1 MASTTE
7 YEDERVNLSKDAPKQ
22 ARPRKKILVPPKPH
36 EKRYSSFN
44 KPQITLDTETTGL
57 DPDKGDRILEIGCVR
72 LNGREISLDPD
83 DYLQIYINP
92 ERDIPEETTAIHGIT
107 NEKVKD
113 CPVFADIVDEFLD
126 FVSDT
131 ELLIHNAKFD
141 VGFINMELE
150 RLGRGRLEDYV
161 AQITDT
167 LEIAREMY
175 PGRRVSLDGLCLMHK
190 IDNSARVFHG
200 ALLDSQLLA
209 EVYLTMTRGQ
219 GEIDL
224 DNWGDA
230 VEIPP
235 EIIARLTMPEP
246 SPEELAEHEKMLDK
260 ADKQCKATCA
270 WRKALG
276 IGVEAVFFPA
286 EAVNRL
292 DDPVLC
298 LVPFLPADEGELL
311 CRESDRRTF
320 QAGGLYAQPDAVI
333 ALRAGGVLAVEY
345 KSRGGRMDDPHD
357 IPGSLRPKD
366 LLQTVI
372 GAMVLS
378 ASEGVACAPVLR
390 TNNAV
395 YFLRPGKTLAT
406 LLAERIGAAVSFVK
420 PYAERSGIS
429 ASDYAELCV
438 VPAQMLSGRP
448 ARSEG
453 GLRGEAAHARM
464 LR

>member
-1 MASTTE
+1 MRNTQMASTTE

-175 PGRRVSLDGLCLMHK
+175 PGRRVSLDDLCLMHK

-276 IGVEAVFFPA
+276 IGVE
-286 EAVNRL
+286 EK
-292 DDPVLC
+292 
-298 LVPFLPADEGELL
+298 
-311 CRESDRRTF
+311 ES
-320 QAGGLYAQPDAVI
+320 
-333 ALRAGGVLAVEY
+333 
-345 KSRGGRMDDPHD
+345 
-357 IPGSLRPKD
+357 
-366 LLQTVI
+366 
-372 GAMVLS
+372 
-378 ASEGVACAPVLR
+378 
-390 TNNAV
+390 
-395 YFLRPGKTLAT
+395 
-406 LLAERIGAAVSFVK
+406 
-420 PYAERSGIS
+420 
-429 ASDYAELCV
+429 
-438 VPAQMLSGRP
+438 
-448 ARSEG
+448 
-453 GLRGEAAHARM
+453 
-464 LR
+464 

>member
-1 MASTTE
+1 M
-7 YEDERVNLSKDAPKQ
+7 
-22 ARPRKKILVPPKPH
+22 
-36 EKRYSSFN
+36 
-44 KPQITLDTETTGL
+44 
-57 DPDKGDRILEIGCVR
+57 
-72 LNGREISLDPD
+72 
-83 DYLQIYINP
+83 
-92 ERDIPEETTAIHGIT
+92 
-107 NEKVKD
+107 
-113 CPVFADIVDEFLD
+113 DEFLD

-276 IGVEAVFFPA
+276 IGVE
-286 EAVNRL
+286 E
-292 DDPVLC
+292 
-298 LVPFLPADEGELL
+298 
-311 CRESDRRTF
+311 
-320 QAGGLYAQPDAVI
+320 
-333 ALRAGGVLAVEY
+333 
-345 KSRGGRMDDPHD
+345 K
-357 IPGSLRPKD
+357 
-366 LLQTVI
+366 
-372 GAMVLS
+372 
-378 ASEGVACAPVLR
+378 AS
-390 TNNAV
+390 
-395 YFLRPGKTLAT
+395 
-406 LLAERIGAAVSFVK
+406 
-420 PYAERSGIS
+420 
-429 ASDYAELCV
+429 
-438 VPAQMLSGRP
+438 
-448 ARSEG
+448 
-453 GLRGEAAHARM
+453 
-464 LR
+464 

>member
-1 MASTTE
+1 MRNTQMASTTE

-235 EIIARLTMPEP
+235 EIIARLTAPYSRKNGK
-246 SPEELAEHEKMLDK
+246 SPFENRREIQETNWVNVGVVRRQDRLETALTDFASLRHDVEKASVSGNKVYNMEFNTHLDTLNMLD
-260 ADKQCKATCA
+260 
-270 WRKALG
+270 
-276 IGVEAVFFPA
+276 VSV
-286 EAVNRL
+286 
-292 DDPVLC
+292 
-298 LVPFLPADEGELL
+298 
-311 CRESDRRTF
+311 
-320 QAGGLYAQPDAVI
+320 
-333 ALRAGGVLAVEY
+333 
-345 KSRGGRMDDPHD
+345 M
-357 IPGSLRPKD
+357 
-366 LLQTVI
+366 
-372 GAMVLS
+372 
-378 ASEGVACAPVLR
+378 
-390 TNNAV
+390 
-395 YFLRPGKTLAT
+395 
-406 LLAERIGAAVSFVK
+406 AAVSALQREETRGAHTREDFPKQRDEYGLFNTFMWRGGDGMPVFEK
-420 PYAERSGIS
+420 K
-429 ASDYAELCV
+429 DV
-438 VPAQMLSGRP
+438 VFKHKSLEECQK
-448 ARSEG
+448 
-453 GLRGEAAHARM
+453 HKK
-464 LR
+464 

>member
-1 MASTTE
+1 MAASTTE
-7 YEDERVNLSKDAPKQ
+7 YVDERINLSKDAPTE
-22 ARPRKKILVPPKPH
+22 ARPRKKIPVPPKPH

-44 KPQITLDTETTGL
+44 KPKITLDTETTGL

-72 LNGREISLDPD
+72 LNGREISLDQQ

-175 PGRRVSLDGLCLMHK
+175 PGRRVSLDALCLMHK

-224 DNWGDA
+224 DYIGEADK
-230 VEIPP
+230 IPD
-235 EIIARLTMPEP
+235 EIIARLPMPQP
-246 SPEELAEHEKMLDK
+246 TPEELIEHEKMLDK

-276 IGVEAVFFPA
+276 IGVEEEKA
-286 EAVNRL
+286 E
-292 DDPVLC
+292 
-298 LVPFLPADEGELL
+298 
-311 CRESDRRTF
+311 
-320 QAGGLYAQPDAVI
+320 
-333 ALRAGGVLAVEY
+333 
-345 KSRGGRMDDPHD
+345 
-357 IPGSLRPKD
+357 
-366 LLQTVI
+366 
-372 GAMVLS
+372 
-378 ASEGVACAPVLR
+378 
-390 TNNAV
+390 
-395 YFLRPGKTLAT
+395 
-406 LLAERIGAAVSFVK
+406 
-420 PYAERSGIS
+420 
-429 ASDYAELCV
+429 
-438 VPAQMLSGRP
+438 
-448 ARSEG
+448 
-453 GLRGEAAHARM
+453 
-464 LR
+464 

>member
-1 MASTTE
+1 M
-7 YEDERVNLSKDAPKQ
+7 
-22 ARPRKKILVPPKPH
+22 
-36 EKRYSSFN
+36 
-44 KPQITLDTETTGL
+44 
-57 DPDKGDRILEIGCVR
+57 
-72 LNGREISLDPD
+72 
-83 DYLQIYINP
+83 P
-92 ERDIPEETTAIHGIT
+92 EW
-107 NEKVKD
+107 
-113 CPVFADIVDEFLD
+113 EFL
-126 FVSDT
+126 
-131 ELLIHNAKFD
+131 K
-141 VGFINMELE
+141 
-150 RLGRGRLEDYV
+150 
-161 AQITDT
+161 T
-167 LEIAREMY
+167 LPFMVRQ
-175 PGRRVSLDGLCLMHK
+175 GLSTGH
-190 IDNSARVFHG
+190 
-200 ALLDSQLLA
+200 
-209 EVYLTMTRGQ
+209 
-219 GEIDL
+219 
-224 DNWGDA
+224 
-230 VEIPP
+230 
-235 EIIARLTMPEP
+235 
-246 SPEELAEHEKMLDK
+246 
-260 ADKQCKATCA
+260 ADM
-270 WRKALG
+270 LG

-292 DDPVLC
+292 DDPVLR

-448 ARSEG
+448 VRSEG
-453 GLRGEAAHARM
+453 DLRGEAAHARM